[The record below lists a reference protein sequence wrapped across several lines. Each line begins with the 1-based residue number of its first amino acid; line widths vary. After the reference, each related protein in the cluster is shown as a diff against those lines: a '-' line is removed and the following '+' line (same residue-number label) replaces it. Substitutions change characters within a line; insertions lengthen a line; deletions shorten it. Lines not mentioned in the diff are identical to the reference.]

1 MKLTTK
7 LILTF
12 LASSL
17 CSYAWVFAA
26 WIDHFEVEF
35 NQDTAKIWESLDLTI
50 EAVDKNNTTVLDYE
64 GTILIFSE
72 SDPEAELPSAL
83 EENTYTFSAS
93 DQWRI
98 KFENSVKFK
107 NSWLQNIHIYD
118 LNDDTVFWIAE
129 TDIDKESII
138 TNIDISII
146 SPESGLTIWD
156 DSIWVSWTTTKN
168 HKVNIILNWTKEF
181 STTSN
186 NDWIFEKIVE
196 DLNDGE
202 NKIKAQVLDA
212 DLNVVW
218 ESNEVSLKVEL
229 DSLNIKNVW
238 ISPEEIE
245 AESSF
250 EIEIIANPG
259 LDEVS
264 IVLNDEL
271 ILLEET
277 DAWVYKVKAY
287 APKEPWTYKIDLKIK
302 DELWH
307 EKTELWAANITV
319 NEVVL
324 LVADETWTWVV
335 AVQEDNPIIEEE
347 TDKLKITWL
356 KVVELKS
363 KSILTWNE
371 IEDIEWYNVYKK
383 ASDWELELVEN
394 VETAKFEIEIVGDET
409 EYEYFAVK
417 AIAKTASW
425 ELYEW
430 SLSDA
435 TKVKTGPE
443 MIILLLLSLFLGWL
457 VFIVKYNR
465 A

>member
-264 IVLNDEL
+264 IVLNDVL

-417 AIAKTASW
+417 AITKTASW

>member
-264 IVLNDEL
+264 IVLNDVL

>member
-264 IVLNDEL
+264 IVLNDVL

-324 LVADETWTWVV
+324 LVPDETWTWVV

>member
-264 IVLNDEL
+264 IVLNDVL

-425 ELYEW
+425 EIYEW